1 MLCVDARDVL
11 HLRKSKANRGQ
22 QCHICSGQLYALAA
36 KPLVGSGGGI
46 IGPKEALAAKPLVG
60 SGGGII
66 GPKEALAAKPLVGSG
81 GGIIGPAKAAE
92 VLTVRAAMAAR
103 RTRLS
108 FIDVLLDAK

>member
-66 GPKEALAAKPLVGSG
+66 GP
-81 GGIIGPAKAAE
+81 AKAAE